1 LVAGERSKTNANQ
14 IEASHVP
21 QCDRSSRV
29 PPQTDRYSRS
39 FVDVAADYNERSPRP
54 AGPIER
60 AHIRERSPEP
70 SRSELLMLR
79 RIGLLLLAAGLLASV
94 AHAEESKVAVQLS
107 GIGAL
112 TCAHWRSTAAT
123 RAEGV
128 IWIFGFW
135 SGLNY
140 VAAASEQRQP
150 KSSEIQVIAEVAR
163 ICATDPSQF
172 LASVAWAVY
181 VDFSGK

>member
-1 LVAGERSKTNANQ
+1 
-14 IEASHVP
+14 
-21 QCDRSSRV
+21 
-29 PPQTDRYSRS
+29 
-39 FVDVAADYNERSPRP
+39 
-54 AGPIER
+54 
-60 AHIRERSPEP
+60 
-70 SRSELLMLR
+70 MLR
-79 RIGLLLLAAGLLASV
+79 RIWSLLLAAGLLASV
-94 AHAEESKVAVQLS
+94 AHAEEFKVAVQLS

-128 IWIFGFW
+128 VWIFGFW

-150 KSSEIQVIAEVAR
+150 KSSEKQVIAEVAR
-163 ICATDPSQF
+163 ICATDPSQI